1 MKNLSIGMFSL
12 LALNAQAQDS
22 TPKTPKTGDAYF
34 RYEIGQEES
43 LLKPYVTCLADE
55 ECPERTVKTLPQPV
69 IPKPVIPIANPER
82 SSKVYFGFAKSK
94 LTQQEINNLTELTKR
109 VSASNDLIILRAYTD
124 PVGGVGSKANIR
136 LAKARAITVQKQ
148 LIRYGINPHRIRLEY
163 KPPCCNTAGVTANSP
178 DSERKMMRL
187 VEVSY

>member
-1 MKNLSIGMFSL
+1 MITL
-12 LALNAQAQDS
+12 LTLNAHAQSS
-22 TPKTPKTGDAYF
+22 TLKTPRSGDAYF

-43 LLKPYVTCLADE
+43 LLKPYVTCIEDE
-55 ECPERTVKTLPQPV
+55 GCPSRTSKTLPQPV
-69 IPKPVIPIANPER
+69 IPKPIVPTVSSER

-94 LTQQEINNLTELTKR
+94 LTQQESNALTELAKQVASSTER
-109 VSASNDLIILRAYTD
+109 VTLRAYTD

-148 LIRYGINPHRIRLEY
+148 LIRYGINPNRIHLEY
-163 KPPCCNTAGVTANSP
+163 KPPCCNTVGVTANSP